1 MSAFLIHR
9 KKEVELND
17 ANKDQIVI
25 AQWIAF
31 ALPNPAAL
39 GLIPGIP
46 KFFSEE
52 KIVDVAEVNQQRC
65 LDESG
70 QWLEN
75 VD

>member
-1 MSAFLIHR
+1 MGSSALPSSSPLSAFLIHR

-17 ANKDQIVI
+17 AYKDQIVI
-25 AQWIAF
+25 AQWITF
-31 ALPNPAAL
+31 GLPNPAAL
-39 GLIPGIP
+39 
-46 KFFSEE
+46 E